1 MITLSKHF
9 FISLLTA
16 INLSKKKGL
25 KFFFEVFVIRFF
37 YAFDLIRSS
46 LSSSNYNK
54 SDILSK
60 NFFIKDISANKILK
74 DLNSMGYNNSLV
86 VKDSYIDSIKNE
98 ILLKNSTLS
107 FKVKK
112 NLKNLKIVLMILI
125 I

>member
-1 MITLSKHF
+1 MLITMETIVILEEFFKKNKKLFMITLSKHF

-60 NFFIKDISANKILK
+60 NFFMRFRHLAD
-74 DLNSMGYNNSLV
+74 
-86 VKDSYIDSIKNE
+86 
-98 ILLKNSTLS
+98 
-107 FKVKK
+107 
-112 NLKNLKIVLMILI
+112 
-125 I
+125 